1 LRAAAGTGQHVTW
14 DGRLLAADFA
24 GVPPT
29 PAAGVAARADG
40 VSASPTPAPLDAPA
54 GALIAALRAAPE
66 GNVLWT
72 KEGDSWW
79 IARNAPMDVL
89 LRAGDLLRIP
99 HVDHYSQIS
108 LADEVTRA
116 ARGPAIAAAV
126 DSAVK

>member
-1 LRAAAGTGQHVTW
+1 MSILSVTAANTTSGLPGASA
-14 DGRLLAADFA
+14 R
-24 GVPPT
+24 P
-29 PAAGVAARADG
+29 PAAKRRGGLPMADQP
-40 VSASPTPAPLDAPA
+40 ASLNSYNQPAPLDAPA

-66 GNVLWT
+66 GDVLWT

-99 HVDHYSQIS
+99 HVDHYSQIT

-116 ARGPAIAAAV
+116 ARGP
-126 DSAVK
+126 